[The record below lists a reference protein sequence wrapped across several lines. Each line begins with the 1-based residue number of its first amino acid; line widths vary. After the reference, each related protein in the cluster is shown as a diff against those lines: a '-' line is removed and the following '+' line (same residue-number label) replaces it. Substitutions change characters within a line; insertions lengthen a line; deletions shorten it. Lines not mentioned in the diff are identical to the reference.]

1 MLLAIEREQP
11 ALCFFLGDGERDLEP
26 VLQRFPS
33 LVIHAVRGNCDLRS
47 ELPKYLC
54 CTVGGLRVF
63 AAHGH
68 QYDVKYDPLLQELCF
83 AAKREGADVLLFG
96 HTHRA
101 HREHSRGMEILNPGP
116 VGSSSRPSYG
126 LLHIDGGRAET
137 EIIYL

>member
-1 MLLAIEREQP
+1 MLRAIELEQP

-26 VLQRFPS
+26 VHQRFPS

-54 CTVGGLRVF
+54 CTVGGLRIF

-68 QYDVKYDPLLQELCF
+68 LHDVKYDPLLQELCG
-83 AAKREGADVLLFG
+83 AAAREGADVLLFG

-101 HREHSRGMEILNPGP
+101 HREHSRGMEILNPGA
-116 VGSSSRPSYG
+116 VGNTAHPSYG
-126 LLHIDGGRAET
+126 LLRVNDGRAET
-137 EIIYL
+137 EIKYL